1 MIDFILGNINRV
13 QLLSTLDIMPRLA
26 LTREA
31 EHAYT
36 HEAGQLISCNR
47 LHVRGLD
54 LSTSTCLASTRL
66 AGRSVPSRSRPD
78 RIYLCQLNDR
88 DSELTGSIYM
98 LNHRRG

>member
-36 HEAGQLISCNR
+36 REA
-47 LHVRGLD
+47 D
-54 LSTSTCLASTRL
+54 
-66 AGRSVPSRSRPD
+66 
-78 RIYLCQLNDR
+78 
-88 DSELTGSIYM
+88 
-98 LNHRRG
+98 